1 MSRVLTLLA
10 AGAITLAGCGGD
22 DGGGSGGAAVTIAA
36 GKPVEVKATEYEFTP
51 GNIVVESAAGEAD
64 MLEITLAN
72 DGAVAHDL
80 RVRRGDEELGGTA
93 IFGPDQTKSARVTL
107 ESGTYEIFCSV
118 GDHESLG
125 MKGKLVVK

>member
-1 MSRVLTLLA
+1 MA
-10 AGAITLAGCGGD
+10 AGALALAGCGGD
-22 DGGGSGGAAVTIAA
+22 DGGGGSGAAVTIAA
-36 GKPVEVKATEYEFTP
+36 GKPVEVKATEYEFAP

-64 MLEITLAN
+64 MIEIELTN

-80 RVRRGDEELGGTA
+80 KVRRGDEDLGGTA
-93 IFGPDQTKSARVTL
+93 IFGPDQTESARVTL

-118 GDHESLG
+118 GDHEALG